1 MCIVMVCFLVDDV
14 INFGINLTFPNQ
26 ATFIHDLKGQDKILN
41 ILAHLLPMH
50 PFFTLW
56 KYQKT
61 VRFSDFFQGVEKG
74 YIEI

>member
-1 MCIVMVCFLVDDV
+1 M
-14 INFGINLTFPNQ
+14 
-26 ATFIHDLKGQDKILN
+26 HDLKGQDKILN